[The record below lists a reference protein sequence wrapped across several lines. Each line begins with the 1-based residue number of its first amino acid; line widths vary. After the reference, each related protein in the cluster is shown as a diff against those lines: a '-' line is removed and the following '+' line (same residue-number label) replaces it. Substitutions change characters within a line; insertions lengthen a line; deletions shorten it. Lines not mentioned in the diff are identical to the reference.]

1 MVQAG
6 KVIKTAKTE
15 IRVVLKMA
23 ARAAKGAINNLR
35 KLVKAAG
42 HPALRAAEARVIAE
56 MVIEARPRYAG
67 GRVRRLQIY

>member
-42 HPALRAAEARVIAE
+42 HPALRAAVAKVVMEIA
-56 MVIEARPRYAG
+56 ITALLRYAV
-67 GRVRRLQIY
+67 GRAHRLRIY

>member
-23 ARAAKGAINNLR
+23 ARAVKGAINNLR

-42 HPALRAAEARVIAE
+42 HLALRAAVAKVAMEIA
-56 MVIEARPRYAG
+56 ITALLRYAVG
-67 GRVRRLQIY
+67 QAHRLRIY